1 MAALRVSGPVL
12 PDGEPR
18 DLYLVDGRVT
28 LEPQAG
34 AETVASGWVVPG
46 LVDAHCHVGLDEHG
60 EVDREATEAQAV
72 ADRDAGALLLR
83 DCGSPA
89 DTRWVQDRDDLPR
102 LIRMGRHLART
113 RRYIRD
119 YAWEVEPDELTTYVE
134 QEARRGDG
142 WVKLVGDWIERDRGD
157 LAPSWPADAF
167 TAAIETAHALGAKVT
182 AHCFGTEVLPIL
194 IDAGIDCIE
203 HGTGLTED
211 LIDGMVAHGTALVPT
226 AMQLNN
232 FPQYADQAAEKFPA
246 YAATIRDLHA
256 RRRDTIMAAYEAGVP
271 IYAGTDAG
279 GVLPHGGIAGEVAE
293 LASYGIPVEDALA
306 RRLVAGAGVAG
317 PQRHPRRG
325 RARRLRGLRR
335 GPARGPHGAGEA
347 RAGRAAGPVV
357 RLTRRS
363 PRSAS
368 ADARLRPEPLGGVGR
383 DAARQPRPG
392 SPRACA
398 RCCRANRCGHG
409 RRGAASLALD
419 AVRRAVLDEPGP
431 GRFAPAPVSAGR
443 PRCRRRPATGQQSA
457 RGGGERGGWSPG
469 RGEW

>member
-18 DLYLVDGRVT
+18 DLYVVGGRIT

-46 LVDAHCHVGLDEHG
+46 LVDAHCHIGLDEHG
-60 EVDREATEAQAV
+60 EVDRETTEAQAV
-72 ADRDAGALLLR
+72 ADRDTGALLLR

-102 LIRMGRHLART
+102 LIRMGRHIART

-119 YAWEVEPDELTTYVE
+119 YAWEVEPDDLTTYVE

-142 WVKLVGDWIERDRGD
+142 WVKLVGDWIERDRGN

-167 TAAIETAHALGAKVT
+167 IAAIETAHALGAKVT

-203 HGTGLTED
+203 HGTGLTPD
-211 LIDGMVAHGTALVPT
+211 LVDGMVAHGTALVPT

-246 YAATIRDLHA
+246 YATTIRDLHA

-306 RRLVAGAGVAG
+306 GASWKAREWLGLNATLDEGAPADFVVYDAD
-317 PQRHPRRG
+317 PRQDITVL
-325 RARRLRGLRR
+325 ARPARVVLRG
-335 GPARGPHGAGEA
+335 A
-347 RAGRAAGPVV
+347 VV
-357 RLTRRS
+357 
-363 PRSAS
+363 A
-368 ADARLRPEPLGGVGR
+368 
-383 DAARQPRPG
+383 
-392 SPRACA
+392 
-398 RCCRANRCGHG
+398 
-409 RRGAASLALD
+409 
-419 AVRRAVLDEPGP
+419 
-431 GRFAPAPVSAGR
+431 
-443 PRCRRRPATGQQSA
+443 
-457 RGGGERGGWSPG
+457 
-469 RGEW
+469 